1 MWTNW
6 DSQKLLGG
14 MENSAATLENNLLKK
29 LKIRLS
35 GDPGRPSH
43 PAVRIS
49 SRDVKGD
56 PCTCECSQDPARA
69 ATPAGL
75 ELDLT
80 SRTFCSDGSEQNRF
94 HQADLGGA
102 EVFGIILASW
112 GISGNV

>member
-29 LKIRLS
+29 LKIHLS
-35 GDPGRPSH
+35 GDPGRASH
-43 PAVRIS
+43 PAVGIS
-49 SRDVKGD
+49 SRDLKGD
-56 PCTCECSQDPARA
+56 PCTRECSQDPARA

-80 SRTFCSDGSEQNRF
+80 LGTFCSDGSGQIRF

-112 GISGNV
+112 GISGNL